1 MDHRVP
7 YSGTIAEDPTG
18 NTSCARPGL
27 EPGAVGP
34 WTQSQPARLV
44 APGAERA
51 IASPASWIM
60 SNDPMVPDGGTL
72 AGMDLPAMCPAALS
86 VGQSAG
92 RLNQCWMMNGW
103 GFCPKAVDPEGIGLC
118 PEHLE
123 ELRDG

>member
-1 MDHRVP
+1 MVKHP
-7 YSGTIAEDPTG
+7 S
-18 NTSCARPGL
+18 ARPGL

-34 WTQSQPARLV
+34 LTTPRHDRDCRSRPAVRGQSGLV
-44 APGAERA
+44 
-51 IASPASWIM
+51 ASPASWIM

-86 VGQSAG
+86 IGQSAG

-103 GFCPKAVDPEGIGLC
+103 GFCPKAVVPEGIGLC

-123 ELRDG
+123 ELRDA